1 MTLEKDLLRYEQAKK
16 RKSQFDLL
24 YEDAIRYS
32 APHRDS
38 HLEYTEGASKNN
50 ADVVFDSTAMI
61 AMQKFASNLQSSLC
75 PPMKKWINLKGGYMV
90 DEQNKEQVAKDLQ
103 KVRDVMFNFLHSSN
117 FDTQVSESFL
127 DLAVGTG
134 ALLLQKGTKGKP
146 FRFVSVPISQIC
158 LEEAADGRV
167 GAIFRTNKVAA
178 RSIKDVWPNA
188 KLDKEFNEW
197 AKEQGDKKIE
207 FAEMLIPEK
216 ITVDV
221 EDGNGVKRKTKVDGF
236 RYSVVAEKKKKRILN
251 EATQS
256 NPWIVFR
263 WSVMPGE
270 VMGRGPVTF
279 SLPDIKTLN
288 KTKELTLKNA
298 SMAIA
303 GAWTVRDDGVVNVNT
318 VQIYPGAKIPV
329 ESNDGGVY
337 GASIKRL
344 EAAGNFDVS
353 NLIIQDLRRT
363 INEMMFAEPLGP
375 IDLPVKSATE
385 VSLRQQELSKRIGS
399 AFGRLQ
405 YEFIGPLINRM
416 LHILEEFGHIDVQNF
431 RADGG
436 VINIQHTSP
445 LAMAQDEE
453 ELISVFRYSE
463 FIVQQYGPEVAAILL
478 PPEKVLGPVGE
489 LLNVPEDIKPTKQQ
503 LQQIAQM
510 ARGALTAQ
518 AQAAQTQQDAP
529 QGA

>member
-1 MTLEKDLLRYEQAKK
+1 
-16 RKSQFDLL
+16 
-24 YEDAIRYS
+24 
-32 APHRDS
+32 
-38 HLEYTEGASKNN
+38 
-50 ADVVFDSTAMI
+50 
-61 AMQKFASNLQSSLC
+61 
-75 PPMKKWINLKGGYMV
+75 
-90 DEQNKEQVAKDLQ
+90 
-103 KVRDVMFNFLHSSN
+103 
-117 FDTQVSESFL
+117 
-127 DLAVGTG
+127 
-134 ALLLQKGTKGKP
+134 
-146 FRFVSVPISQIC
+146 
-158 LEEAADGRV
+158 
-167 GAIFRTNKVAA
+167 
-178 RSIKDVWPNA
+178 
-188 KLDKEFNEW
+188 
-197 AKEQGDKKIE
+197 
-207 FAEMLIPEK
+207 
-216 ITVDV
+216 
-221 EDGNGVKRKTKVDGF
+221 
-236 RYSVVAEKKKKRILN
+236 
-251 EATQS
+251 
-256 NPWIVFR
+256 
-263 WSVMPGE
+263 
-270 VMGRGPVTF
+270 MGRGPVTF